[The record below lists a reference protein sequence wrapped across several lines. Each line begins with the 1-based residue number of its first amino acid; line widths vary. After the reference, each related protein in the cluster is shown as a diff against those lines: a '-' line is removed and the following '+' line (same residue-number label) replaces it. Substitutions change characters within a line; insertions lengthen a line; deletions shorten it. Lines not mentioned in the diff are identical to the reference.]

1 MELDYISHTKTKSGN
16 ISVTE
21 NKVRCIFE
29 NKLKIDIN
37 EIHVDNG
44 LISSQTVEKCDYIVY
59 WESDNSFVYY
69 IELKGSDVSKAYS
82 QILSTIKLTENK
94 FEDFND
100 KNCVIVCSS
109 YP

>member
-44 LISSQTVEKCDYIVY
+44 LISS
-59 WESDNSFVYY
+59 
-69 IELKGSDVSKAYS
+69 
-82 QILSTIKLTENK
+82 
-94 FEDFND
+94 
-100 KNCVIVCSS
+100 
-109 YP
+109 